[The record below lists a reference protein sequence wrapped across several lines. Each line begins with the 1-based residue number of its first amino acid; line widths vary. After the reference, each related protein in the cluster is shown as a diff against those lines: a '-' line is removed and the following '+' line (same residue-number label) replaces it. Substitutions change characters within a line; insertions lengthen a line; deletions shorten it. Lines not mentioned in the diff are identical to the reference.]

1 MRHSSTDTEAR
12 QGGLGGVPG
21 WGRLAVRGGVPGWG
35 RLAVRGGVPGWG
47 RLPSRRSVLAIV
59 SALTLAAVALPACGS
74 SSGTSTG
81 TVGLSYYNEPDSSP
95 ATQDGANDCSAQSH
109 GAYKI
114 TYNKLPSQSDEQ
126 RQQLVRRLA
135 ARDSSVDI
143 MGLDVTWAPEFSE
156 AGWIA
161 PITGSVAQQVQADTL
176 PGPLKTATWNN
187 QLVAIPQS
195 SNTQL
200 LWYRSDLVPT
210 PPSTWDQMIDEAEQ
224 LAKQGKP
231 HLIEIQGA
239 QYEGLTVWFNT
250 LINSAGGSIL
260 TPDSKAPSLGQPAL
274 TAMNVMKRLAHSPAA
289 DPSLSVQQED
299 QNRLAMEGGTAAF
312 ELNYPFVYPSM
323 KSDNANLF
331 KVFKYAPY
339 PGVNPGQPAKVTI
352 GGINLAVSTY
362 SKHRQLA
369 LQAAEC
375 LANVPN
381 QTRAAVVGGLP
392 PTLKSI
398 YANPTPAFVQQY
410 PFYKL
415 IEQQLASASVR
426 PLTPE
431 YQSVSIYISHTLSPP
446 SGINP
451 ESDLSSLHSNIA
463 NALAQKGV
471 IP

>member
-1 MRHSSTDTEAR
+1 MPQWSTA
-12 QGGLGGVPG
+12 GGAHPR
-21 WGRLAVRGGVPGWG
+21 WAGRRTLAVASA
-35 RLAVRGGVPGWG
+35 LA
-47 RLPSRRSVLAIV
+47 LAAIV
-59 SALTLAAVALPACGS
+59 LPACGGS
-74 SSGTSTG
+74 STTATG
-81 TVGLSYYNEPDSSP
+81 TVNLSYYNEPDSSP
-95 ATQDGANDCSAQSH
+95 ATQDGANDCSNQSH

-114 TYNKLPSQSDEQ
+114 HYIKLPTQSDQQ

-135 ARDSSVDI
+135 AHDNSVDI

-161 PITGSVAQQVQADTL
+161 PITGTVADHVKSATL
-176 PGPLKTATWNN
+176 PGPLKTATWHN

-200 LWYRSDLVPT
+200 LWYRDDLVHNPPT
-210 PPSTWDQMIDEAEQ
+210 TWDQMLNMADQ
-224 LAKQGKP
+224 LARQGKP
-231 HLIEIQGA
+231 HYIEIQGA
-239 QYEGLTVWFNT
+239 QYEGLTVWFNS
-250 LINSAGGSIL
+250 LITSAGGSIL
-260 TPDSKAPSLGQPAL
+260 THDSTAPSLGQPAIR
-274 TAMNVMKRLAHSPAA
+274 AMEIMRRLAHSAAA

-299 QNRLAMEGGTAAF
+299 QNRLAMESGTAAF

-323 KSDNANLF
+323 KADEPALF
-331 KVFKYAPY
+331 KHFKWAPF
-339 PGVNPGQPAKVTI
+339 PGVEQGRPATPTI

-362 SKHRQLA
+362 SRHRQLA

-392 PTLKSI
+392 PTLASI
-398 YANPTPAFVQQY
+398 YNHPSSEFISMY
-410 PFYKL
+410 PFYRL
-415 IEQQLASASVR
+415 IQRQLANASTR

-431 YQSVSIYISHTLSPP
+431 YQSVSIFISHTLSPP

-451 ESDLSSLHSNIA
+451 QSDLTTLHNRISD
-463 NALAQKGV
+463 ALAQRGV